1 MRVQVVRLES
11 GEAGLRAA
19 LKTSGGVVWAY
30 WRGDPPTRGV
40 FTDVE
45 LAVTRVLDWG
55 RELQPLTEETGQTAP
70 LEVLHGTVVRVDPDG
85 SAQLRVGDGVLH
97 VATQG
102 APPPPGTRFR
112 LGGVE
117 LTAYPS
123 E

>member
-30 WRGDPPTRGV
+30 WRGPPPTRGV

-55 RELQPLTEETGQTAP
+55 RELQPLTAEDGEAAP
-70 LEVLHGTVVRVDPDG
+70 FEVLHGTLERVDADG
-85 SAQLRVGDGVLH
+85 SAELRVGTDTLH
-97 VATQG
+97 LATRG
-102 APPPPGTRFR
+102 APPPPGTPLR
-112 LGGVE
+112 LRGVE